1 MTDEKK
7 NELLYKMTENLT
19 MLRTK
24 LGLTQS
30 ELADIIGLSRFTLSA
45 IENRQRKMTW
55 NTFLSLLLVFKNN
68 DEVGK
73 ILEVVGI
80 YDDELNDFL
89 NPAEARK

>member
-1 MTDEKK
+1 MTEQKK
-7 NELLYKMTENLT
+7 SDLIEKMTVNLT

-55 NTFLSLLLVFKNN
+55 NTFLPHLLVFKNN
-68 DEVGK
+68 DEVSK

-89 NPAEARK
+89 NPAEARN